1 MKKLLVCLMLISIA
15 AMFTAASAAD
25 MSYQEIVDMAYALEQ
40 NTYTTDT
47 YCLYGKIIRV
57 DTAWSS
63 KYQNITVT
71 IAVEGREHMPI
82 ECYRLTG
89 PGAADLKVG
98 DTITVK
104 GVLKNY
110 KGLIEFDKG
119 CVLLSVHSKVLP
131 GDADSDGRVTPN
143 DALLLLQHA
152 AGWPVN
158 PDTVNADISGDGSIN
173 VNDALKVLA
182 QLAAQ

>member
-1 MKKLLVCLMLISIA
+1 MKKLLVYLMLIFITT
-15 AMFTAASAAD
+15 MFTAASAAD
-25 MSYQEIVDMAYALEQ
+25 MTYQEIVDMAYALEQ
-40 NTYTTDT
+40 NTRTTDT
-47 YCLYGKIIRV
+47 YRLYGKIIRL
-57 DTAWSS
+57 DTEWSPV
-63 KYQNITVT
+63 YQNITVT

-119 CVLLSVHSKVLP
+119 CVLLSVQSKVLP
-131 GDADSDGRVTPN
+131 GDADSDGRVTPT

-152 AGWPVN
+152 AGWSVN
-158 PDTVNADISGDGSIN
+158 PDTVSADISGDGRIN
-173 VNDALKVLA
+173 VTDALKILA
-182 QLAAQ
+182 QLTAQ